1 MAQLGEINSLYG
13 VQSGLT
19 IPGLSVINN
28 NTGLGSGEE
37 IPNDPGKMFIGG
49 LSWQTTPES
58 VREYFSQFGDVAEVM
73 VMKDPA
79 TRRSRGFG
87 FITFSNPGSVEKVLS
102 YPAHQLDGKLIEPKV
117 AVPRK
122 SNPKLVMRTKKI
134 FVGGLSATTSLEDI
148 KAYFEQFSK
157 VKESML
163 AYDKVTNRHRGF
175 GFVTFDNEDVVDKIC
190 EIHFHEING
199 KMVESKKALPKEP
212 RLNGNYGMPG
222 ITPSY
227 PSPPNRS
234 LGGNSAYNRFTAM
247 QQAAYYNSDNNTYDR
262 YVNYDTF
269 QDKPDTYDYDNERH
283 LSGGGNN
290 SSGYGSGN
298 GSSYGSNGLQANS
311 APNSSSRFVEYFN
324 NRNTSHQAN
333 IGNSNV
339 NAGFNHQAY
348 GNNEFS
354 ANSAYTN
361 SSFTNSGYGNSQQLS
376 QQLGSSRNFQA
387 NSSDFTNN
395 SRDINNSYNVGDY
408 SCRSDYS
415 NSKSVADFNK
425 SLSAG
430 LNRSNNIG
438 SCSDFMNSTSTGGGN
453 VQYEDDF
460 PELTSKFASFDLNS
474 PGNGNPPGI
483 QELF

>member
-1 MAQLGEINSLYG
+1 MNSFG
-13 VQSGLT
+13 GSISPVSSPPQSSVFEPTGMFSPLT
-19 IPGLSVINN
+19 PL
-28 NTGLGSGEE
+28 GLGNIMGGEE

-87 FITFSNPGSVEKVLS
+87 FITFSNPGSVNKVLS

-212 RLNGNYGMPG
+212 RTVGVGGVGVGLGVGGVGGVY
-222 ITPSY
+222 SSL
-227 PSPPNRS
+227 SPPHTLTSPGRF
-234 LGGNSAYNRFTAM
+234 GNNNNNVLYNRFNALS
-247 QQAAYYNSDNNTYDR
+247 QYYNTQGQTEQYDR
-262 YVNYDTF
+262 YVNFDAVER
-269 QDKPDTYDYDNERH
+269 QDNYNDSHYTAAQVQDNERYNRYNTTG
-283 LSGGGNN
+283 SRFAGYFQSKNENNYNGNN
-290 SSGYGSGN
+290 YQRN
-298 GSSYGSNGLQANS
+298 GENN
-311 APNSSSRFVEYFN
+311 PNNPDFN
-324 NRNTSHQAN
+324 NGFN
-333 IGNSNV
+333 IGEF
-339 NAGFNHQAY
+339 ARQQA
-348 GNNEFS
+348 EF
-354 ANSAYTN
+354 
-361 SSFTNSGYGNSQQLS
+361 
-376 QQLGSSRNFQA
+376 R
-387 NSSDFTNN
+387 TNN
-395 SRDINNSYNVGDY
+395 GYINENGGTV
-408 SCRSDYS
+408 SDYI
-415 NSKSVADFNK
+415 NTALQGHYD
-425 SLSAG
+425 
-430 LNRSNNIG
+430 
-438 SCSDFMNSTSTGGGN
+438 T
-453 VQYEDDF
+453 DF
-460 PELTSKFASFDLNS
+460 PELTSKFENFSLSANDNQDL
-474 PGNGNPPGI
+474 
-483 QELF
+483 F

>member
-1 MAQLGEINSLYG
+1 MNSFG
-13 VQSGLT
+13 GSNSPVSSPPQSSVFEPTGMFSPLT
-19 IPGLSVINN
+19 PL
-28 NTGLGSGEE
+28 GLGNIMGGEE

-87 FITFSNPGSVEKVLS
+87 FITFSNPNSVNKVLS

-212 RLNGNYGMPG
+212 RTVGVGGVGGVGVGLGVGGVY
-222 ITPSY
+222 SSL
-227 PSPPNRS
+227 SPPQALTSPGRY
-234 LGGNSAYNRFTAM
+234 GNTNNNNVLFNRFNALS
-247 QQAAYYNSDNNTYDR
+247 QYYNTHGQSDQYDR
-262 YVNYDTF
+262 YVNFDAVER
-269 QDKPDTYDYDNERH
+269 QDNYNEAQYAATQVQDNERYNRA
-283 LSGGGNN
+283 LQPGSRFAGYFQSKNGNN
-290 SSGYGSGN
+290 YN
-298 GSSYGSNGLQANS
+298 GSSFIGNGNTTYQRNGENAT
-311 APNSSSRFVEYFN
+311 VDFN
-324 NRNTSHQAN
+324 NGFN
-333 IGNSNV
+333 IGEF
-339 NAGFNHQAY
+339 ARQQA
-348 GNNEFS
+348 EF
-354 ANSAYTN
+354 
-361 SSFTNSGYGNSQQLS
+361 
-376 QQLGSSRNFQA
+376 R
-387 NSSDFTNN
+387 TNN
-395 SRDINNSYNVGDY
+395 GYINENGGTV
-408 SCRSDYS
+408 SDYI
-415 NSKSVADFNK
+415 NTALQGHYD
-425 SLSAG
+425 
-430 LNRSNNIG
+430 
-438 SCSDFMNSTSTGGGN
+438 T
-453 VQYEDDF
+453 DF
-460 PELTSKFASFDLNS
+460 PELTSKFENFSLSANDN
-474 PGNGNPPGI
+474 

>member
-1 MAQLGEINSLYG
+1 MNSFG
-13 VQSGLT
+13 GSNSPVSSPPQQSSVFEPTGMFSPLTPLGLT
-19 IPGLSVINN
+19 NMMG
-28 NTGLGSGEE
+28 GEE

-87 FITFSNPGSVEKVLS
+87 FITFSNAGSVNKVLS

-212 RLNGNYGMPG
+212 RTIGVGMG
-222 ITPSY
+222 LGVGVYSSL
-227 PSPPNRS
+227 SPPQTLTSPGRCDFNPLLIRDLNNDNRYANTNNNNV
-234 LGGNSAYNRFTAM
+234 LYNRFNALS
-247 QQAAYYNSDNNTYDR
+247 QYYNAQGQSDQYDR
-262 YVNYDTF
+262 YVNFDAVER
-269 QDKPDTYDYDNERH
+269 QDNYNDAQYTTTQDNERYNRYNT
-283 LSGGGNN
+283 SGSRFAGYFQSKNGNN
-290 SSGYGSGN
+290 YNGNNGNTSYNGN
-298 GSSYGSNGLQANS
+298 GNTTYQRNGENGGD
-311 APNSSSRFVEYFN
+311 FN
-324 NRNTSHQAN
+324 NGFN
-333 IGNSNV
+333 IG
-339 NAGFNHQAY
+339 
-348 GNNEFS
+348 
-354 ANSAYTN
+354 
-361 SSFTNSGYGNSQQLS
+361 
-376 QQLGSSRNFQA
+376 
-387 NSSDFTNN
+387 DFARQHDFRTNN
-395 SRDINNSYNVGDY
+395 GFINENGGTV
-408 SCRSDYS
+408 SDYI
-415 NSKSVADFNK
+415 NTAIQ
-425 SLSAG
+425 G
-430 LNRSNNIG
+430 H
-438 SCSDFMNSTSTGGGN
+438 
-453 VQYEDDF
+453 YETDF
-460 PELTSKFASFDLNS
+460 PELTSKFENIALGTNDNQDL
-474 PGNGNPPGI
+474 
-483 QELF
+483 F

>member
-1 MAQLGEINSLYG
+1 MTMSQLGGMSDMTSLYG
-13 VQSGLT
+13 SQSGLA

-28 NTGLGSGEE
+28 NAALGTGEE

-234 LGGNSAYNRFTAM
+234 LGSNSAYNRFTAM

-269 QDKPDTYDYDNERH
+269 GDKSDTYDYDNERH

-290 SSGYGSGN
+290 SSGYGSAN
-298 GSSYGSNGLQANS
+298 ASSYGSNGLVANS
-311 APNSSSRFVEYFN
+311 GSSSRFAEYFN
-324 NRNTSHQAN
+324 NRNSTHQQN
-333 IGNSNV
+333 VQNQGPNNGNV
-339 NAGFNHQAY
+339 NQAFNNTAY

-354 ANSAYTN
+354 SNSAYNN
-361 SSFTNSGYGNSQQLS
+361 SGGFNNGGYGNSRNWQ
-376 QQLGSSRNFQA
+376 GSSS
-387 NSSDFTNN
+387 NSSEYTNN
-395 SRDINNSYNVGDY
+395 ARDVNNSYNVADY
-408 SCRSDYS
+408 NRSDYTR
-415 NSKSVADFNK
+415 SVTDFNK

-430 LNRSNNIG
+430 LSRSNIG
-438 SCSDFMNSTSTGGGN
+438 SCNDFINTSTSGGN
-453 VQYEDDF
+453 NGGNNHQYEDDF
-460 PELTSKFASFDLNS
+460 PELTSKFANFDLNS
-474 PGNGNPPGI
+474 PGNPPGI